1 MKKVKLSDKAIFV
14 INRLGFIS
22 ISDEIYLDLTAAL
35 LSADG
40 AISDYEDQATVEEVL
55 FRDLAGEVDFEIW
68 QIDEDGDEI
77 DYEDANKRLINL
89 HNKK

>member
-40 AISDYEDQATVEEVL
+40 AISDYED
-55 FRDLAGEVDFEIW
+55 
-68 QIDEDGDEI
+68 
-77 DYEDANKRLINL
+77 ANKRLINL